1 MAMIIHQGF
10 TRITSLVLGKTIHA
24 MVIRRSLSLPM
35 FQSNTLIYFYCKY
48 ACLGYAQKVF
58 ESMPQRNEASWNTLI
73 SGYVKCDCIWEA
85 IEIFCLMQTN
95 GLRINGFVLASMLA
109 ACSKLSLG
117 DHGSQLHSLV
127 IKKGLLDD
135 VCVSTALLH
144 LYATCCTSILVAR
157 QVFDEM
163 SHRNIV
169 SWTAMM
175 VAYARHNMPDQ
186 EIELYQK
193 MRLQGVSANQGAFAT
208 VISSCGILGDRFL
221 GEQVICHAVVEGF
234 GSDVS
239 VCNAIIAMYGNLGST
254 DDARLVFDNM
264 PERDVI
270 SWNSLLSVFAQN
282 GMCNECL
289 LSFGEMRLTNSIP
302 NSTTLSSVLA
312 ACSGGFANLKWG
324 RGTHGHAIKVGLDFR
339 VSVGNALLTMYS
351 GSGSSAQSKLI
362 FELMPEKDLISWN
375 CMITCYIQN
384 HQFDYVLAF
393 FSEMLRT
400 RRRMNYVTFINV
412 LSACSD
418 PDYLAQGKIIHSLLT
433 CAGLQDNILLGNA
446 LVTMY
451 GKCGATKEARN
462 VLLTIEEPNTIS
474 WNCMIGGHAENDET
488 EEAIKIFNVMRKSG
502 GQSNYI
508 TLVNVLS
515 ACLRKEHLLMW
526 GLAIHALVIF
536 FGFDLDE
543 FVKNALITM
552 YARCG
557 GLEVS
562 NTLFN
567 ESVTNDIV
575 SWNAVIAAN
584 ARHGYGEDAL
594 TLFRQMHRASL
605 KLDCFSF
612 SGGLAG
618 SASLALVEVG
628 QQIHDIIVKLGF
640 ESDQHVKA
648 AVVDMYG
655 KCGEIDDA
663 VKAFERISNRCP
675 LICNIL
681 ISCYAR
687 HGYAGEAIKTFHEML
702 QIGVKP
708 DYVTFISLFSACNH
722 VGLVDE
728 GLKYFYL
735 MTEEMGIAPVM
746 EHYVCMVDLLGRA
759 GRLYD
764 AERFIKKM
772 LVPPDIQVW
781 RSLLA
786 SCRIHGNLEIG
797 THAARRL
804 LQLDPLDD
812 SAHVLLSNMYAA
824 MGRWEHVENVR
835 SHMKFSNI
843 KKTPSCSWIKVKNKV
858 NSFGTG
864 DRTHPQAEQI
874 YAKLGMLLDLIRGV
888 GYIANTSFVL
898 HDMDE
903 EQKEQKLWHHS
914 EKVALAFGLLN
925 SPTGSTL
932 RIFKNLRVCGDCHT
946 VFKLVSQVTGCRI
959 VLRDM
964 YRFHHFKD
972 GECSCSDYW

>member
-1 MAMIIHQGF
+1 MPTFLHQGF
-10 TRITSLVLGKTIHA
+10 TGITSIVVGKTIHA
-24 MVIRRSLSLPM
+24 LAIRRFFNLPM
-35 FQSNTLIYFYCKY
+35 FQSNTLIDLYCK
-48 ACLGYAQKVF
+48 CGSLSYAQKVF
-58 ESMPQRNEASWNTLI
+58 DLMPQRNEATWNTLM
-73 SGYVKCDCIWEA
+73 SGYVRCDRVWEA
-85 IEIFCLMQTN
+85 IEIFCLMQAN
-95 GLRINGFVLASMLA
+95 GLRMNGFVLASILT

-117 DHGSQLHSLV
+117 DHGLQLHSLV
-127 IKKGLLDD
+127 VKSGLLDD
-135 VCVSTALLH
+135 VFVSTALLH
-144 LYATCCTSILVAR
+144 LYATCCTSVLVAR

-163 SHRNIV
+163 CHRNVV

-175 VAYARHNMPDQ
+175 VACARHNVPDQ

-193 MRLQGVSANQGAFAT
+193 MRLQGVGANQGAFAT
-208 VISSCGILGDRFL
+208 VISSCGTLGNMFL
-221 GEQVICHAVVEGF
+221 GEQVIGHAVTAGF

-239 VCNAIIAMYGNLGST
+239 VCNAMIAMYGNLGSIE
-254 DDARLVFDNM
+254 DAHLVFDHM

-270 SWNSLLSVFAQN
+270 TWNSLLSAYAQN

-289 LSFGEMRLTNSIP
+289 LSFSEMRLTNAIP
-302 NSTTLSSVLA
+302 NSTTISSVLT
-312 ACSGGFANLKWG
+312 ACSSGLANLKWG
-324 RGTHGHAIKVGLDFR
+324 MGTHGLAIKVGLDFK

-351 GSGSSAQSKLI
+351 GSGSPSESKLI
-362 FELMPEKDLISWN
+362 FVLMPERDLISWN
-375 CMITCYIQN
+375 CMITCYVQN
-384 HQFDYVLAF
+384 HQFDDALVF
-393 FSEMLRT
+393 FSEMLRAQ
-400 RRRMNYVTFINV
+400 RRMNYVTFINV
-412 LSACSD
+412 LSACSN
-418 PDYLAQGKIIHSLLT
+418 PDYLAGGEIIHSLLI

-451 GKCGATKEARN
+451 GKCGATKEASN
-462 VLLTIEEPNTIS
+462 VLLAMEEPNTIS
-474 WNCMIGGHAENDET
+474 WNAMIGGHAENEET
-488 EEAIKIFNVMRKSG
+488 EEAIKIFNMMRKNG

-515 ACLRKEHLLMW
+515 ACLQKEHLLMW
-526 GLAIHALVIF
+526 GFSIHALVLF
-536 FGFDLDE
+536 SGFEIDE

-562 NTLFN
+562 NILFN
-567 ESVTNDIV
+567 ESASNDIV

-584 ARHGYGEDAL
+584 ARHGHGEDAL
-594 TLFRQMHRASL
+594 KLFMQMHHAGL
-605 KLDCFSF
+605 KLDRFSF

-640 ESDQHVKA
+640 ESDQHVVA

-663 VKAFERISNRCP
+663 VKAFERTNNRCP
-675 LICNIL
+675 LMWNTL

-687 HGYAGEAIKTFHEML
+687 HGYAGKARKAFQEML

-708 DYVTFISLFSACNH
+708 DYVTFISLLSACNH

-728 GLKYFYL
+728 GLQYFSL

-746 EHYVCMVDLLGRA
+746 EHHVCMVDLLGRA

-764 AERFIKKM
+764 AERFISEM
-772 LVPPDIQVW
+772 LVPPDIQIW

-797 THAARRL
+797 TRAAKRL
-804 LQLDPLDD
+804 LELDPLDD

-824 MGRWEHVENVR
+824 KGRWQHVENVR
-835 SHMKFSNI
+835 NHMKFNKI
-843 KKTPSCSWIKVKNKV
+843 KKIPSCSWIKVKNKV

-864 DRTHPQAEQI
+864 DWTHPQAKQI
-874 YAKLGMLLDLIRGV
+874 YAKLGTLLDLVKGV

-898 HDMDE
+898 HDMDK
-903 EQKEQKLWHHS
+903 EQKEQNLWHHS
-914 EKVALAFGLLN
+914 EKLALAFGLSN
-925 SPTGSTL
+925 SPAGSTL

-946 VFKLVSQVTGCRI
+946 VFKLVSQVTGSRI